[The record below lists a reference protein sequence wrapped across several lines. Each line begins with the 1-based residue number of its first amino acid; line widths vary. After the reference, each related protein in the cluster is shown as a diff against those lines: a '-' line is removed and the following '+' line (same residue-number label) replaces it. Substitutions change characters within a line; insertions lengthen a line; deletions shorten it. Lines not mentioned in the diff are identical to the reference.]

1 MLFSRI
7 TVASVESCLAV
18 VNMNYSGNLIGEWQA
33 RVNAQPT
40 MLNDAG
46 TRWRSRI
53 IVADSRGPGARRSAS
68 GRRGPYACW
77 HAFRDVFA
85 EVFHVYPDAKI
96 STSMAT
102 YTAGNWED
110 TYPATGTRN
119 VGSMMEPRTM
129 PQLCDCTDA
138 GPAAAEPVGTHRRRA
153 LADLRKPRPGEPTL
167 VYVRAV
173 IAGDVVPA
181 ENECKACGRHMD
193 GDVGY
198 GQYCGWQ
205 CMERYQAE
213 LPHSYLNRGMPV
225 PTHH

>member
-7 TVASVESCLAV
+7 TVAAVESCIAV

-33 RVNAQPT
+33 RANAQPT

-85 EVFHVYPDAKI
+85 EVFRVYPDAKI

-138 GPAAAEPVGTHRRRA
+138 GPAPAGAVV
-153 LADLRKPRPGEPTL
+153 LRKPRPGQPTTEYIL
-167 VYVRAV
+167 AV
-173 IAGDVVPA
+173 IAGDVVPGTD
-181 ENECKACGRHMD
+181 ECSACGRRMTEES
-193 GDVGY
+193 GY
-198 GQYCGWQ
+198 GQYCNWR
-205 CMERYQAE
+205 CMELYMAQ
-213 LPHSYLNRGMPV
+213 LPHTFLNRGMPV
-225 PTHH
+225 PAGR